1 MPRCTNC
8 STHVTVHFARVFGDN
23 DDTVHNC
30 LACSTKSQLE
40 ADLYRRQADEQF
52 TWAVVGQ

>member
-8 STHVTVHFARVFGDN
+8 DKHVTVNFARVFGDN

-30 LACSTKSQLE
+30 LACSTRRGLGDDVNSE
-40 ADLYRRQADEQF
+40 RAD
-52 TWAVVGQ
+52 GQPSWLTPGR